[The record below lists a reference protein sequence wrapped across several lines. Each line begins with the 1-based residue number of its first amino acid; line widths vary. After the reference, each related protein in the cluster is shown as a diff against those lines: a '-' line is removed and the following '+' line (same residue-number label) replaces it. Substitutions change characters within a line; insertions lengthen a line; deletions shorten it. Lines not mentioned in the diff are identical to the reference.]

1 MDYIF
6 KDDSNR
12 SRKFTVCHRTEELA
26 AFDTPKEVIEFVGNR
41 LERSG
46 YTIYL
51 GAGVPL
57 DSPEAKKIAKN
68 WPRR

>member
-1 MDYIF
+1 MDYIC
-6 KDDSNR
+6 KEDANR

-26 AFDTPKEVIEFVGNR
+26 AFDTPEEVIEFVRSR

-51 GAGVPL
+51 GAGVSL
-57 DSPEAKKIAKN
+57 NSPEARKIGKT
-68 WPRR
+68 WPSR

>member
-1 MDYIF
+1 MDVVC
-6 KDDSNR
+6 KEDTNR
-12 SRKFTVCHRTEELA
+12 SRKFTVCHRTEELG
-26 AFDTPKEVIEFVGNR
+26 AFDTPEEVIEFVRHR

-51 GAGVPL
+51 GAGVSSNSL
-57 DSPEAKKIAKN
+57 EVKKLTKD

>member
-1 MDYIF
+1 MDVICRE
-6 KDDSNR
+6 DSNR

-26 AFDTPKEVIEFVGNR
+26 AFDTPEEVIEFVRGR

-51 GAGVPL
+51 GAGVSL
-57 DSPEAKKIAKN
+57 DSREANKIGKE

>member
-1 MDYIF
+1 MDYIC
-6 KDDSNR
+6 KEDSNR

-26 AFDTPKEVIEFVGNR
+26 AFDTPEEVIEFVRNR

-51 GAGVPL
+51 GAGVFV
-57 DSPEAKKIAKN
+57 DSPEARKIGKN
-68 WPRR
+68 WPSR

>member
-1 MDYIF
+1 MHVICRE
-6 KDDSNR
+6 DSNR

-26 AFDTPKEVIEFVGNR
+26 VFDTPEEVIEFVSRR
-41 LERSG
+41 LERTG

-51 GAGVPL
+51 GAGVSL
-57 DSPEAKKIAKN
+57 DSPEAKKIGKE

>member
-1 MDYIF
+1 MDVVC
-6 KDDSNR
+6 KEDPSR

-26 AFDTPKEVIEFVGNR
+26 AFDTPEEVVKFVSRR

-51 GAGVPL
+51 GAGVSSNSL
-57 DSPEAKKIAKN
+57 EVKKITKE